1 LSGFVRSSLALWAVL
16 AMGFTVTNARAE
28 ALDAAPGGLC
38 AMAAQA
44 AEQRYGLPTG
54 LLFAIGQVESG
65 RPDAATHQR
74 QPWPWTVQSMGQS
87 YYFAS
92 KAAAVA
98 WVQAAQAKGDASI
111 DTGCL
116 QVNLMYHPHAFQT
129 VDVAFDPAANA
140 DYAARFLLS
149 LHASTGDW
157 RQAVGFY
164 HSQTLAL
171 AVPYRQRVEDAL
183 NDRLPGGDVA
193 MAPPPPTQLSLLQTA
208 WAATLD
214 PQGAP
219 SAPAETNDWTIPS
232 PAPVPHASV
241 RRRARR
247 DHGEV
252 LLSYAH

>member
-1 LSGFVRSSLALWAVL
+1 LSRFIRFGLGLWAVL
-16 AMGFTVTNARAE
+16 AMGVIVTDAQAE

-38 AMAAQA
+38 ATAARA
-44 AEQRYGLPTG
+44 AEQRYNLPTG

-74 QPWPWTVQSMGQS
+74 QPWPWTVQSEGQS

-98 WVQAAQAKGDASI
+98 WVQAAQAKGQASI
-111 DTGCL
+111 DTGCM
-116 QVNLMYHPHAFQT
+116 QVNLMYHPRAFQT

-171 AVPYRQRVEDAL
+171 AVPYRQRVENAL
-183 NDRLPGGDVA
+183 NDRLPGEDVA

-214 PQGAP
+214 PQA
-219 SAPAETNDWTIPS
+219 APAAPTDTNDWSVPS
-232 PAPVPHASV
+232 LAPIHHQTVK
-241 RRRARR
+241 RRLRR